1 MSAIDLPPIYLMS
14 EQLLNVIEN
23 KKSHGSDFM
32 MVSDDFNDRCLSWFD
47 NHCGSNLGINLFN
60 LSTVYNRTQLINEA
74 TRYTNNSA
82 SVLDFIL
89 VDKWT
94 FCQTLQFCVNPTLLN
109 LDHCCVYCN
118 LNFKESKTRAFK
130 KRVWD
135 HKATDFNSLNTALS
149 NAWFDSAY
157 AIFDD
162 VDNIV
167 CYTNELILTTWAE
180 FVPNNKGNNKIT
192 ELRTIL

>member
-89 VDKWT
+89 VDK
-94 FCQTLQFCVNPTLLN
+94 
-109 LDHCCVYCN
+109 
-118 LNFKESKTRAFK
+118 
-130 KRVWD
+130 
-135 HKATDFNSLNTALS
+135 
-149 NAWFDSAY
+149 
-157 AIFDD
+157 
-162 VDNIV
+162 
-167 CYTNELILTTWAE
+167 
-180 FVPNNKGNNKIT
+180 
-192 ELRTIL
+192 